1 MKTLKRPFHQVDTVR
16 GMFYGGS
23 QAWFPYRFLKNT
35 GCGVVSAS
43 DLILHIR
50 GKKSLTQLEY
60 VDFAKHLWK
69 YYLPVIPG
77 FGMNGLTLMIGLNRY
92 FVRAGLPYRACWML
106 SAKKMISRIE
116 KMLENDIPAI
126 LAIGP
131 NFPLFWKKEMLCLY
145 RKEKTGMIPATKVKA
160 HFVTVTGIDQE
171 WIRISSWGKE
181 YYIKITEFEVY
192 SREKSS
198 SLISN
203 IIYVK
208 NIKKDD
214 SRRFK
219 IGN

>member
-1 MKTLKRPFHQVDTVR
+1 MKTLKKPFHQVDTIR
-16 GMFYGGS
+16 GTFYGGN
-23 QAWFPYRFLKNT
+23 QAWFPYRFLKNM
-35 GCGVVSAS
+35 GCGVISAS

-50 GKKSLTQLEY
+50 GKKRLTQLEY

-92 FVRAGLPYRACWML
+92 FVRTGLPYRACWML
-106 SAKKMISRIE
+106 SAKKMTSRIE

-131 NFPLFWKKEMLCLY
+131 NFPMFWKKEKLCLY
-145 RKEKTGMIPATKVKA
+145 RKEMDKMVPVTKVKA
-160 HFVTVTGIDQE
+160 HFVTVTGISQE
-171 WIRISSWGKE
+171 WIQISSWGKE
-181 YYIKITEFEVY
+181 YYIQITEYEAY
-192 SREKSS
+192 TREKSS

-208 NIKKDD
+208 KIKKDD
-214 SRRFK
+214 RRRFY
-219 IGN
+219 IGD